1 MKMKAREIADRI
13 LLHEYVDLGKTV
25 DRIYM
30 GDGEREVTRVATC
43 MVITPS
49 VLRAALE
56 WGAEMIINHEPSFRG
71 DSEEYIDAA
80 PYRYKRELLEQSKTV
95 VLRWHDSPH
104 YGDIDYVSLALI
116 KRMNWEGEFDGK
128 FVFTLRT
135 PKTPLEIAKDI
146 RAGFGIR
153 EPRII
158 GCRDGEVRKIGIQL
172 GQRAMSVFTDMLH
185 NDIDLTVAGEL
196 CEWYCG
202 EPIRDMAELGIQKS
216 IIVLGHA
223 GSEKDAMADLA
234 DRINAEMGENGII
247 SAYFDCG
254 ELYSYID

>member
-1 MKMKAREIADRI
+1 MKAREIADRI

-25 DRIYM
+25 DRIFT
-30 GDGEREVTRVATC
+30 GDGDREVTRVATC

-49 VLRAALE
+49 VLRAALA
-56 WGAEMIINHEPSFRG
+56 WGAEMIITHEPTFRG
-71 DSEEYIDAA
+71 DSEEYVDAA
-80 PYRYKRELLEQSKTV
+80 PYRYKRELLEKNGIV

-104 YGDIDYVSLALI
+104 YGDIDYVSRALI
-116 KRMNWEGEFDGK
+116 KRMRWNGEFDGK
-128 FVFTLRT
+128 FVFTFNE
-135 PKTPLEIAKDI
+135 PKSPLEIAKDI
-146 RAGFGIR
+146 RAGFGIK

-158 GCRDGEVRKIGIQL
+158 GRRDGEVKKVGIQL

-185 NDIDLTVAGEL
+185 NDIDLTIAGEM

-202 EPIRDMAELGIQKS
+202 EPIRDMAEIGMQKS

-234 DRINAEMGENGII
+234 DRINSEMGVDGITA
-247 SAYFDCG
+247 AYFDCG
-254 ELYSYID
+254 ELYSYIG